1 MSSLLKQRS
10 FLKTLRLAAA
20 VSWALSAAHARAADM
35 SQFVPVVFTHFESQM
50 PDAKAAVIAE
60 SFSRRL
66 QAAIV
71 DVYATETL
79 GSASKLSPPLELAV
93 LSSAGYALGEM
104 DRAIETSVMPDI
116 RPTLA
121 SLAPGETMVFS
132 VEILWADRAT
142 ADTLPQVALVNET
155 VMAALKLSGRTDIA
169 GLLSMRWVDADQ
181 FDSAGHIRQSLR
193 TAEHLGRMRVASY
206 NQWLPW
212 DSRVDFAIDRKGVNL
227 SVDALTLPARIQ
239 DLKQRKQSGLLVER
253 IIYDPMMHPD
263 YAVDLA
269 DFVFHRFYSASGRS
283 NDGTLRVSFGEWRD
297 EQFVSCAGSNC
308 LKAIN
313 RVPTIHGVI
322 QFSEN
327 SWWDSVVG
335 WFRSWFVRQVEVR
348 ILLKDLLLSFD
359 RDTHQLRVLPDRS
372 QIPIAIRKTSLFGN
386 ESSYLLDQRAGVFG
400 VNFYETFVGTQIT
413 DGLSADLNR
422 TLAAADKSLSD
433 FIAQIAASFVR

>member
-1 MSSLLKQRS
+1 MSRSIKQRS
-10 FLKTLRLAAA
+10 ILRTLQCVA
-20 VSWALSAAHARAADM
+20 VFACAIGVVQVRAAE
-35 SQFVPVVFTHFESQM
+35 SSEFVPVVFTHFESQM
-50 PDAKAAVIAE
+50 PDAKAAIIAE

-66 QAAIV
+66 QSVLV

-79 GSASKLSPPLELAV
+79 GSASKLSPPIDLAI

-104 DRAIETSVMPDI
+104 DRAIEMSVMPDI

-121 SLAPGETMVFS
+121 SLAPGETMTFS
-132 VEILWADRAT
+132 VETLWADRAI
-142 ADTLPQVALVNET
+142 AEAFPQVSVVNET
-155 VMAALKLSGRTDIA
+155 VMSALRLSGRADIA

-181 FDSAGHIRQSLR
+181 FDRSGQLRQSLR
-193 TAEHLGRMRVASY
+193 TAERLGRMRAACH
-206 NQWLPW
+206 NQWVPW

-227 SVDALTLPARIQ
+227 SVDVLTLPARMQ

-269 DFVFHRFYSASGRS
+269 DFIFDRFYSASGRS
-283 NDGTLRVSFGEWRD
+283 NDGALRVSFGEWRD
-297 EQFVSCAGSNC
+297 NRFVSCTGSNC
-308 LKAIN
+308 LKAVN
-313 RVPTIHGVI
+313 RVPSIHGVV

-335 WFRSWFVRQVEVR
+335 WFRSWIVRQVEVR

-372 QIPIAIRKTSLFGN
+372 QIPIVIRQTSLFGD
-386 ESSYLLDQRAGVFG
+386 ETSYVLDNRTGVFG